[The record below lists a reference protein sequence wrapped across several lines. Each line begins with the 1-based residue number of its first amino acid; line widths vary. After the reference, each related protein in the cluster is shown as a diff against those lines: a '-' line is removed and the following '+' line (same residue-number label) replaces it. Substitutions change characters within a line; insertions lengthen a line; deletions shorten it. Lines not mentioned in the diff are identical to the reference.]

1 MKNKKSASK
10 IFKVFTSLVKGNT
23 KKEIF
28 DFSTLEEDE
37 FHLVKAILIDHTK
50 SEHIFWDTKL
60 TGNEISA
67 CIGFYFKT
75 QKPIHLFTKR
85 RIALLCTNLKC
96 NVVIKRNVVQLQWDF
111 KLDNKEEVFNALI
124 SIRFVVSKF
133 IAIMKTA
140 NIAGILNTETP
151 LEDEVKFIRNT
162 TSENSLFDSAKRLR
176 PSPIGRNRPS
186 VLPKSKGDMYY
197 AASSF

>member
-10 IFKVFTSLVKGNT
+10 IFKLFTSLVQANT

-60 TGNEISA
+60 SGNEISA
-67 CIGFYFKT
+67 GIGFYFKIPK
-75 QKPIHLFTKR
+75 QKHLFTKR
-85 RIALLCTNLKC
+85 RVVLLCANLKC
-96 NVVIKRNVVQLQWDF
+96 NIVVKKTAVQLNWNF
-111 KLDNKEEVFNALI
+111 KLDNEQEVFNAII
-124 SIRFVVSKF
+124 SIRFSVTKF
-133 IAIMKTA
+133 IAIMKSA